1 MAKSP
6 YLPAKWRRRLVSV
19 PGVERLLWMLEAM
32 VVALF
37 WAVLRLL
44 GPDRAVD
51 VVSRIT
57 ARVGPRFRKS
67 KNVRANLA
75 IMFPDATQAER
86 DAIERGM
93 WGQAGALLADLAQM
107 DVICAGYPNPRIE
120 IVTKGSANVFARG
133 GRAVFAATHL
143 ANPQI
148 STWAGERLG
157 ARVTAPYL
165 PDSNPILDRMI
176 LRRRLAIGCDLI
188 EREGGIRALMRELE
202 RGKAIGFVVDTR
214 FDAGELVPFFGVA
227 APTITTPA
235 RLALHFG
242 CELIPARVE
251 RLGAT
256 ARFRVTFYDPVRPSD
271 PTLGRREQALDMT
284 RQLNAHFEQWIRE
297 RPEQWFVEKRRWPKG
312 EAAGP
317 GAERPREYDIL
328 VTDRISRDGMVQNE
342 GVEAFP
348 VRSRPPG
355 TSRPNRSGAPL
366 HSGTSNGT
374 PSTRARP
381 SS

>member
-1 MAKSP
+1 
-6 YLPAKWRRRLVSV
+6 
-19 PGVERLLWMLEAM
+19 MLEAM

-37 WAVLRLL
+37 WAVLRLF

-57 ARVGPRFRKS
+57 SRVGPRFRKS

-75 IMFPDATQAER
+75 IMFPAAMQAER

-107 DVICAGYPNPRIE
+107 DVICAGNPNPRIE

-148 STWAGERLG
+148 STWAAERLG
-157 ARVTAPYL
+157 VRVTAPYL

-188 EREGGIRALMRELE
+188 EREGGIRGLMRELE
-202 RGKAIGFVVDTR
+202 RNRAVGFVVDTR
-214 FDAGELVPFFGVA
+214 FDAGDLVPFFGVE

-242 CELIPARVE
+242 CELIPVQVE

-256 ARFRVTFYDPVRPSD
+256 ARFRVTFHDPIRPSD
-271 PTLGRREQALDMT
+271 PTLGKREQALDMT

-297 RPEQWFVEKRRWPKG
+297 RPDQWFVEKRRWPKG
-312 EAAGP
+312 EAAELDG
-317 GAERPREYDIL
+317 ERPPEHDAF
-328 VTDRISRDGMVQNE
+328 VTDRISRSGMVRDGE
-342 GVEAFP
+342 LGAFT

-374 PSTRARP
+374 PSTRVRP